1 MSPNMIRR
9 VAVAAVGIPAALGL
23 VYLGGWVLAGL
34 LALFGVAGAAEFYRL
49 GARSGVR
56 SLVEPGY
63 LAAAAFP
70 LVAFALT
77 PEGPGLEP
85 RWALLG
91 VVGWLIVTVAVA
103 VATRR
108 PADHPLESVS
118 LTVFA
123 ACYAGGLPAFLL
135 AIRHADTLPSAWA
148 ATWLVFLPLVVT
160 WVSDSLAMG
169 GGSLVGGPKLAPVV
183 SPNKT
188 WAGAISGAVGGAVL
202 APLYGLLVLE
212 QFGISI
218 AWWLLVAFGLVVS
231 VVGQVG
237 DLAESLFKRQAGVKD
252 SGSFFPGH
260 GGVLD
265 RFDSLYWVLPTSV
278 ALLAAFGIL

>member
-9 VAVAAVGIPAALGL
+9 VAVAAVGIPAALGM
-23 VYLGGWVLAGL
+23 VYLGGWALAGL

-49 GARSGVR
+49 GSRSGVR
-56 SLVEPGY
+56 SLVQPGY
-63 LAAAAFP
+63 LGAAAFP
-70 LVAFALT
+70 LLAFVLT
-77 PEGPGLEP
+77 PAGPGLDP

-91 VVGWLIVTVAVA
+91 VVGWFIATIALA

-108 PADHPLESVS
+108 PADRPLESVS

-123 ACYAGGLPAFLL
+123 ALYAGGLPAFLL

-169 GGSLVGGPKLAPVV
+169 GGSLIGGPSLAPVL

-202 APLYGLLVLE
+202 APLYGLLVLQ

-218 AWWLLVAFGLVVS
+218 AWWLLAVFGLVIS
-231 VVGQVG
+231 VAGQLG
-237 DLAESLFKRQAGVKD
+237 DLAESLFKRQVGVKD